1 MNESEATPIAEQLA
15 KAVGTGGTLRF
26 FGDWFG
32 RPHDNFHRLESA
44 TVDEESLVLRFDGG
58 DVLKVWQPEGLETR
72 LPPEHVRDYRY
83 PSVVIMRATRVRFE
97 SYYYGRPQ
105 LEENRRFIEYVV
117 HGQNV
122 SRRSNWDPRL
132 LPRATVERSS
142 PAVELY

>member
-58 DVLKVWQPEGLETR
+58 GAVFAF
-72 LPPEHVRDYRY
+72 
-83 PSVVIMRATRVRFE
+83 SVPLARATADAA
-97 SYYYGRPQ
+97 
-105 LEENRRFIEYVV
+105 
-117 HGQNV
+117 
-122 SRRSNWDPRL
+122 SR
-132 LPRATVERSS
+132 
-142 PAVELY
+142 